1 MRLKELRLRTNYN
14 QTQLAQILNIPRINY
29 NKYELGQNRP
39 DLETLIKIADFY
51 NVSLDYLCE
60 RQYNNQIGYVP
71 DEKRETVNELL
82 SLDNKEFE
90 KAQVYIKAL
99 KDMNN

>member
-1 MRLKELRLRTNYN
+1 MKMKFLRQQLNKSQLDVANDLK
-14 QTQLAQILNIPRINY
+14 IPRTMY
-29 NKYELGQNRP
+29 ARYETNESNP
-39 DLETLIKIADFY
+39 KVETLIKIADYFG
-51 NVSLDYLCE
+51 VSLDYLCE
-60 RQYNNQIGYVP
+60 RQYNNQIGYIP

-82 SLDNKEFE
+82 ELGNKEFE